1 MQKGFM
7 PILEKKASIVKPKL
21 IKDSSYAKY
30 NVNRV
35 SIQNESAFFET
46 ILNSKIAR
54 CGQNVGTRQSF
65 PSLRKKS

>member
-30 NVNRV
+30 NVN
-35 SIQNESAFFET
+35 IH
-46 ILNSKIAR
+46 LNTVFSVR
-54 CGQNVGTRQSF
+54 M
-65 PSLRKKS
+65 SLRFLKQFWIQKLQGVDRR